1 MASLVADVFLLVNVV
16 AIKII
21 MTMVRYMNI

>member
-1 MASLVADVFLLVNVV
+1 MASLVTDVFLLVNVV